1 MKRLIVYIQQHLSL
15 RLGLLILLVAGSVLG
30 VTMGLLFIQTKHYV
44 HQAAEDHAMQVL
56 DETVTDISG
65 IIERTEQATLEM
77 GRRASNTTDPDSLLS
92 ITRQMVVENP
102 VLQGFT
108 IAFEPDCI
116 DGRER
121 FTTYSYRKPDSL
133 YCMYKDDY
141 EYNDDYWY
149 KTPIEQKMGIWLD
162 PYEYAVPDIDTIPRY
177 YFSFTAPIYGPDA
190 QIIGVVCSDLSLLWL
205 SQTLTAVK
213 PFPNSSAIMLDHKGR
228 YIVHPDTLKQV
239 RESIFSD
246 PDPKARE
253 DVIPLG
259 RSMISGQSGEWA
271 MVVDGQ
277 PARLFYRPMEHTGW
291 SIAIVCPDSDVFDSY
306 NRMLN
311 IVWAI
316 IILFLLLLL
325 LSCYLII
332 RKAVVPVNLLAK
344 SAREI
349 TKTITKTSSLS
360 TLHSSLSSPSTWL
373 GGLVSKRVDTIGQL
387 QNSFV
392 RMLQSLNDHVSE
404 LHHINAEMEQRN
416 QELQQAYRLA
426 READERKTSF
436 IQNMTH
442 QVRTPLNI
450 IIGFAQ
456 VIATNYPDMSE
467 TELTELFDHMKS
479 SVKVVARIV
488 HMLTATSVTN
498 TSTDHSTDV
507 ACNTLCRDA
516 VTAINVKVPA
526 TLSVKVDS
534 NVSDDFTIR
543 TDRESVISILTELLI
558 NALRFTPDG
567 SITLACCQQDDDTV
581 LFTVTDTGMGISSEN
596 RESIFTPFIKLD
608 SFTEGIGLGLPLSR
622 HTAHLLGGDLT
633 LDETYT
639 DGTRFVLT
647 LPIRH

>member
-77 GRRASNTTDPDSLLS
+77 GRRASNTTDPDSLFA

-108 IAFEPDCI
+108 IAFEAGFL
-116 DGRER
+116 DGCER
-121 FTTYSYRKPDSL
+121 FTTYSYRKPDSI
-133 YCMYKDDY
+133 YCMFKDDY

-149 KTPIEQKMGIWLD
+149 KTPIELKMGTWLD
-162 PYEYAVPDIDTIPRY
+162 PYEYAFPGIDTIPRY

-213 PFPNSSAIMLDHKGR
+213 PFPNSSAIMLDHKGL

-246 PDPKARE
+246 PDPQARE

-311 IVWAI
+311 IVLAI
-316 IILFLLLLL
+316 IVLFLLLLL

-332 RKAVVPVNLLAK
+332 RNAVVPINLLAK
-344 SAREI
+344 SSREMA
-349 TKTITKTSSLS
+349 KRVQVLKGSKVQEFKGSSVEEQL
-360 TLHSSLSSPSTWL
+360 T
-373 GGLVSKRVDTIGQL
+373 VSKRVDTIGQL

-498 TSTDHSTDV
+498 TSTDHSTDI
-507 ACNTLCRDA
+507 ACNTLCRDT
-516 VTAINVKVPA
+516 VEAISTQVPA
-526 TLSVKVDS
+526 TLSVVVES
-534 NVSDDFTIR
+534 TVSDDFTIR
-543 TDRESVISILTELLI
+543 TDREAVISILTELVI
-558 NALRFTPDG
+558 NALRFTPEG
-567 SITLACCQQDDDTV
+567 SITIACCQPDDDTV

-596 RESIFTPFIKLD
+596 RECIFTPFIKLD

>member
-56 DETVTDISG
+56 DETVTDISD

-77 GRRASNTTDPDSLLS
+77 GRRVSNTTDPDSLFA

-108 IAFEPDCI
+108 IAFEPGFL

-121 FTTYSYRKPDSL
+121 FTTYTYRKPDSL

-149 KTPIEQKMGIWLD
+149 KTPIELKMGTWLD
-162 PYEYAVPDIDTIPRY
+162 PYEYAVPGIDTIPRY

-246 PDPKARE
+246 PDPQARE

-316 IILFLLLLL
+316 IVLFLLLLL
-325 LSCYLII
+325 LLCYLII
-332 RKAVVPVNLLAK
+332 RNAVVPINLLAK

-360 TLHSSLSSPSTWL
+360 TLHTSPSTWL

-456 VIATNYPDMSE
+456 VIASNYPDMSE

-498 TSTDHSTDV
+498 TSTDHSTDI
-507 ACNTLCRDA
+507 ACNTLCRDT
-516 VTAINVKVPA
+516 VDAISTQVPA
-526 TLSVKVDS
+526 TLSVVVES
-534 NVSDDFTIR
+534 TVSDDFTIR
-543 TDRESVISILTELLI
+543 TDREAVISILTELVI
-558 NALRFTPDG
+558 NALRFTPEG

-596 RESIFTPFIKLD
+596 RECIFTPFIKLD

-647 LPIRH
+647 LPMRH

>member
-1 MKRLIVYIQQHLSL
+1 
-15 RLGLLILLVAGSVLG
+15 
-30 VTMGLLFIQTKHYV
+30 
-44 HQAAEDHAMQVL
+44 
-56 DETVTDISG
+56 
-65 IIERTEQATLEM
+65 
-77 GRRASNTTDPDSLLS
+77 
-92 ITRQMVVENP
+92 
-102 VLQGFT
+102 
-108 IAFEPDCI
+108 
-116 DGRER
+116 
-121 FTTYSYRKPDSL
+121 
-133 YCMYKDDY
+133 
-141 EYNDDYWY
+141 
-149 KTPIEQKMGIWLD
+149 
-162 PYEYAVPDIDTIPRY
+162 
-177 YFSFTAPIYGPDA
+177 
-190 QIIGVVCSDLSLLWL
+190 
-205 SQTLTAVK
+205 
-213 PFPNSSAIMLDHKGR
+213 
-228 YIVHPDTLKQV
+228 
-239 RESIFSD
+239 
-246 PDPKARE
+246 
-253 DVIPLG
+253 
-259 RSMISGQSGEWA
+259 

-277 PARLFYRPMEHTGW
+277 PTRLFYRPMEHTGW

-316 IILFLLLLL
+316 IVLFLLLLL

-332 RKAVVPVNLLAK
+332 RNAVVPINLLAK
-344 SAREI
+344 SSREI
-349 TKTITKTSSLS
+349 TQTITKTSSLS
-360 TLHSSLSSPSTWL
+360 TLHTSPSTWL
-373 GGLVSKRVDTIGQL
+373 GGMVSKRVDTIGQL

-498 TSTDHSTDV
+498 TSTDHSTDI
-507 ACNTLCRDA
+507 ACNTLCRDT
-516 VTAINVKVPA
+516 VEAISTQVPA
-526 TLSVKVDS
+526 TLSVVVES
-534 NVSDDFTIR
+534 TVSDDFTIR
-543 TDRESVISILTELLI
+543 TDREAVISILTELFI
-558 NALRFTPDG
+558 NALRFTPEG
-567 SITLACCQQDDDTV
+567 SITIACCQQNDDTV

-596 RESIFTPFIKLD
+596 RECIFTPFIKLD